1 MSDSERMNLGFNA
14 EALTDIIDKAG
25 EGTDKFLAWLK
36 TDYRVQYPQVSF
48 AGNSHGQGH

>member
-1 MSDSERMNLGFNA
+1 MNLGFNA

-25 EGTDKFLAWLK
+25 EETDKFQAWLT

-48 AGNSHGQGH
+48 AGNSHGSDY

>member
-1 MSDSERMNLGFNA
+1 MNLGFNA

-25 EGTDKFLAWLK
+25 EETDKFLAWLN

-48 AGNSHGQGH
+48 AGNSHGSDY